1 MRKYNFKRVDHEIF
15 RKRIFS
21 FRPAALVWAPNY
33 LSCVS
38 REDTT
43 AMLSHYIVRSLAIVA
58 LLYDEIHPLVTAS
71 AFLDEV
77 EREEF
82 FGPLG

>member
-15 RKRIFS
+15 LKRIFS
-21 FRPAALVWAPNY
+21 FRPAAVVWAPNY

-38 REDTT
+38 RENTT
-43 AMLSHYIVRSLAIVA
+43 AMLSHHVVRSWAIVA
-58 LLYDEIHPLVTAS
+58 LLYDEIHPLVIGS
-71 AFLDEV
+71 MFLDEV

-82 FGPLG
+82 FGPL